1 MLNVFSYICWLSVYL
16 PWESI
21 YLGPLIN
28 FFFFW
33 RQKMRIVDWPWARPG
48 RLLRGQSQKPGDFSI
63 QYFPLDRW
71 ENWDS
76 ENTEL
81 GPESFQHL
89 LFSRLWPD
97 RESQRGQLGLKS
109 VCAHEHTHMRTEEVP
124 QLSPRSGYSQIVL
137 CQLKGYQGQCSAGAK
152 VREDSWSPSST
163 LCFTNTSKRLAL
175 PKVLGEGRTNW
186 PSTSEIPPLLSHS
199 LPHSAEHH
207 SVRAC

>member
-1 MLNVFSYICWLSVYL
+1 
-16 PWESI
+16 
-21 YLGPLIN
+21 
-28 FFFFW
+28 
-33 RQKMRIVDWPWARPG
+33 MRIVDWPWARPG

-109 VCAHEHTHMRTEEVP
+109 VHMSTHTCGQRRYHNSARGVGTVRSSYASSRVIRGNAVQEQKSGKTLDHPPPPSVLPTHQRDLLCPRCWERVEQTDHQPQRFLPSFPTVCRTVLNTT
-124 QLSPRSGYSQIVL
+124 QWGLVKNSPPGL
-137 CQLKGYQGQCSAGAK
+137 
-152 VREDSWSPSST
+152 EPPSP
-163 LCFTNTSKRLAL
+163 
-175 PKVLGEGRTNW
+175 
-186 PSTSEIPPLLSHS
+186 
-199 LPHSAEHH
+199 
-207 SVRAC
+207 